1 MVAMHRL
8 SLILAKRRNPEILDS
23 IGSQDNMGAAPFY
36 PCILRP
42 VLLSWK
48 CPKTA
53 PCFFHHPQE
62 FVSLVGRLPFYVVKN
77 AALIKFWNSKVFYPW
92 LWWREGEGGKG
103 FSNNVKKTA
112 LLVPDGF
119 PQGHPTIKKRLFL
132 NFLNHCEE
140 NVHIWHKMLKIINY
154 QSSPQKV

>member
-1 MVAMHRL
+1 MHRR

-36 PCILRP
+36 PCMFRP

-62 FVSLVGRLPFYVVKN
+62 FVSLVGRLPFYVVKK
-77 AALIKFWNSKVFYPW
+77 AALRKFWNSKVFYPW
-92 LWWREGEGGKG
+92 WWWREGEGGKRLSICG
-103 FSNNVKKTA
+103 NYTPDLGTVTTNLNKLPKCKKKHFFA
-112 LLVPDGF
+112 IFGVPL
-119 PQGHPTIKKRLFL
+119 Q
-132 NFLNHCEE
+132 
-140 NVHIWHKMLKIINY
+140 KIFKWLPIG
-154 QSSPQKV
+154 QFWS